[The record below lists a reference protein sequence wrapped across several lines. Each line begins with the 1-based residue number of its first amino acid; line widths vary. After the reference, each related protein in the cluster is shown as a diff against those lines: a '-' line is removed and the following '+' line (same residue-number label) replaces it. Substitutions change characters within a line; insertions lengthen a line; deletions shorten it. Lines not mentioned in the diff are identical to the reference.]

1 MTVCFGSFY
10 FMDKEEPMASKL
22 QKVSELAN
30 QTTQAVTRDA
40 DGWMQYLTMASRLY
54 KDICCKG

>member
-22 QKVSELAN
+22 QRISELAN

-40 DGWMQYLTMASRLY
+40 NGWMQYLATASRLY
-54 KDICCKG
+54 NDICCKG